1 MLGLFLFLFFVSVRE
16 IYKLYYEE
24 KDKRRKGRET
34 EGAIAHRKSNLPG
47 EETMNTN

>member
-1 MLGLFLFLFFVSVRE
+1 MANAVLFSLLFIRE
-16 IYKLYYEE
+16 IYKVYYEE